1 MVAATLDGEAVLGLA
16 LALVQSSTAPVLLL
30 DGDFKVIAA
39 SGSFSSA
46 FRIDPA
52 AIIGR
57 SVFSLGQGEWDVPQL
72 RSLLSTTVSGAAE
85 IDAYELDLQRP
96 GEPLRRLVLNAR
108 NLSYGA
114 YAAVR
119 LMLTVADVT
128 DARGAEAL
136 RDRLVQ
142 EKGVLMQELQ
152 HRVANSLQIIASV
165 ILHTARKTHS
175 EETRMYLTDAHN
187 RVMSVAELQRQLS
200 ETSVGDVELRAYFTA
215 LCASISASMIRDPGQ
230 IVLSVDSD
238 DSLSTADVSVSLGLI
253 VTELVIN
260 SLKHAFPDRGAG
272 HIVVR
277 YRSKGPDWTLSVTD
291 NGVGLPKDPA
301 DAPPGLGTS
310 IVRALSQQLAA
321 DIAVTSAGPGMAVSI
336 RHREPA
342 LGEARLEALP
352 PAV

>member
-1 MVAATLDGEAVLGLA
+1 
-16 LALVQSSTAPVLLL
+16 
-30 DGDFKVIAA
+30 
-39 SGSFSSA
+39 
-46 FRIDPA
+46 
-52 AIIGR
+52 
-57 SVFSLGQGEWDVPQL
+57 
-72 RSLLSTTVSGAAE
+72 
-85 IDAYELDLQRP
+85 
-96 GEPLRRLVLNAR
+96 
-108 NLSYGA
+108 
-114 YAAVR
+114 
-119 LMLTVADVT
+119 
-128 DARGAEAL
+128 
-136 RDRLVQ
+136 
-142 EKGVLMQELQ
+142 
-152 HRVANSLQIIASV
+152 
-165 ILHTARKTHS
+165 
-175 EETRMYLTDAHN
+175 
-187 RVMSVAELQRQLS
+187 
-200 ETSVGDVELRAYFTA
+200 
-215 LCASISASMIRDPGQ
+215 MIRDPGQ

-342 LGEARLEALP
+342 LGEASLEALP